1 MRKVIIAGNWKMNK
15 TVSESVEFIEE
26 LKKEEL
32 DKEVECVVCAPFIS
46 LERLSV
52 ASKNTAIKL
61 GAQNVSQYDNGA
73 YTGEISTS
81 MLKDLN
87 MEYVI
92 LGHSERRQYFLE
104 TNEVINQK
112 VQKVL
117 SSKMTPI
124 LCVGETLE
132 ERESGKMNDV
142 IATQIKE
149 GLANLSFELAKG
161 FVIAYEPIW
170 AIGTGKTA
178 TSEQANEMAIFIRN
192 QLREL
197 FQDVA
202 EDISILYGGSVK
214 PDNIKEIMEQSDID
228 GALVGGAALKVDSFA
243 ELVNYHK

>member
-1 MRKVIIAGNWKMNK
+1 
-15 TVSESVEFIEE
+15 
-26 LKKEEL
+26 
-32 DKEVECVVCAPFIS
+32 
-46 LERLSV
+46 
-52 ASKNTAIKL
+52 
-61 GAQNVSQYDNGA
+61 
-73 YTGEISTS
+73 
-81 MLKDLN
+81 

-132 ERESGKMNDV
+132 ERESRKMNDV

-149 GLANLSFELAKG
+149 GLANLSFEQAKG
-161 FVIAYEPIW
+161 VVVAYEPIW

-178 TSEQANEMAIFIRN
+178 TSDQANEMAMFIRK
-192 QLREL
+192 QLRKL

-214 PDNIKEIMEQSDID
+214 PNNIKEIMVQSDID

>member
-149 GLANLSFELAKG
+149 GLANLSFEQAKG
-161 FVIAYEPIW
+161 VVVAYEPIW

-178 TSEQANEMAIFIRN
+178 TSDQANEMAMFIRK
-192 QLREL
+192 QLRKL

-214 PDNIKEIMEQSDID
+214 PNNIKEIMVQSDID
-228 GALVGGAALKVDSFA
+228 GALVGGASLKADFGKI
-243 ELVNYHK
+243 VNYK

>member
-46 LERLSV
+46 LERLSI

-149 GLANLSFELAKG
+149 GLANLSFEQAKG
-161 FVIAYEPIW
+161 VVVAYEPIW

-178 TSEQANEMAIFIRN
+178 TSDQANEMAMFIRK

-214 PDNIKEIMEQSDID
+214 PNNIKEIMVQSDID

>member
-15 TVSESVEFIEE
+15 TVSESVEFIEK

-61 GAQNVSQYDNGA
+61 GAQNVSRYDNGA

-149 GLANLSFELAKG
+149 GLANLSFEQAKG
-161 FVIAYEPIW
+161 VVVAYEPIW

-178 TSEQANEMAIFIRN
+178 TSDQANEMAMFIRK
-192 QLREL
+192 QLRKL

-214 PDNIKEIMEQSDID
+214 PNNIKEIMVQSDID

>member
-15 TVSESVEFIEE
+15 TVSESVEFIEK

-46 LERLSV
+46 LERMSV
-52 ASKNTAIKL
+52 ASENTAIKL

-149 GLANLSFELAKG
+149 GLANLSFEQAKG
-161 FVIAYEPIW
+161 VVVAYEPIW

-178 TSEQANEMAIFIRN
+178 TSDQANEMAMFIRK
-192 QLREL
+192 QLRKL

-214 PDNIKEIMEQSDID
+214 PNNIKEIMVQSDID

>member
-15 TVSESVEFIEE
+15 TVSESVEFIEK

-149 GLANLSFELAKG
+149 GLANLSFEQAKG
-161 FVIAYEPIW
+161 VVVAYEPIW

-178 TSEQANEMAIFIRN
+178 TSDQANEMAMFIRK

-214 PDNIKEIMEQSDID
+214 PNNIKEIMVQSDID

>member
-15 TVSESVEFIEE
+15 TVSESVEFIEK

-142 IATQIKE
+142 IAIQIKE
-149 GLANLSFELAKG
+149 GLANLSFEQAKG
-161 FVIAYEPIW
+161 VVVAYEPIW

-178 TSEQANEMAIFIRN
+178 TSDQANEMAMFIRK
-192 QLREL
+192 QLRKL

-214 PDNIKEIMEQSDID
+214 PNNIKEIMVQSDID

>member
-46 LERLSV
+46 LERLSI

-132 ERESGKMNDV
+132 ERESRKMNDV

-149 GLANLSFELAKG
+149 GLANLSFEQAKG
-161 FVIAYEPIW
+161 VVVAYEPIW

-178 TSEQANEMAIFIRN
+178 TSDQANEMAMFIRK
-192 QLREL
+192 QLRKL

-214 PDNIKEIMEQSDID
+214 PNNIKEIMVQSDID

-243 ELVNYHK
+243 ELVNYH

>member
-32 DKEVECVVCAPFIS
+32 DKEVECVVCASFIS

-132 ERESGKMNDV
+132 ERESRKMNDV

-149 GLANLSFELAKG
+149 GLANLSFEQAKG
-161 FVIAYEPIW
+161 VVVAYEPIW

-178 TSEQANEMAIFIRN
+178 TSDQANEMAMFIRK

-214 PDNIKEIMEQSDID
+214 PNNIKEIMVQSDID

>member
-15 TVSESVEFIEE
+15 TVSESVEFIEK

-149 GLANLSFELAKG
+149 GLANLSFEQVKG
-161 FVIAYEPIW
+161 VVVAYEPIW

-178 TSEQANEMAIFIRN
+178 TSDQANEMAMFIRK
-192 QLREL
+192 QLRKL

-214 PDNIKEIMEQSDID
+214 PNNIKEIMVQSDID

>member
-15 TVSESVEFIEE
+15 TVSESVEFIEK

-149 GLANLSFELAKG
+149 GLANLSFEQAKG
-161 FVIAYEPIW
+161 VVVAYEPIW

-178 TSEQANEMAIFIRN
+178 TSDQANEMGMFIRK
-192 QLREL
+192 QLRKL

-214 PDNIKEIMEQSDID
+214 PYNIKEIMVQSDID

>member
-132 ERESGKMNDV
+132 ERESRKMNDV

-149 GLANLSFELAKG
+149 GLANLSFEQAKG
-161 FVIAYEPIW
+161 VVVAYEPIW

-178 TSEQANEMAIFIRN
+178 TSDQANEMAMFIRK
-192 QLREL
+192 QLRKL

-214 PDNIKEIMEQSDID
+214 PNNIKEIMVQSDID

>member
-46 LERLSV
+46 LERLSI

-112 VQKVL
+112 VQTVL

-124 LCVGETLE
+124 LCVGETSE

-149 GLANLSFELAKG
+149 GLANLSFEQAKG
-161 FVIAYEPIW
+161 VVVAYEPIW

-178 TSEQANEMAIFIRN
+178 TSDQANEMAMFIRK
-192 QLREL
+192 QLRKL

-214 PDNIKEIMEQSDID
+214 PSSIKEIMVQSDID

>member
-15 TVSESVEFIEE
+15 TVSESVEFIEK

-149 GLANLSFELAKG
+149 GLANLSFEQAKG
-161 FVIAYEPIW
+161 VVVAYEPIW

-178 TSEQANEMAIFIRN
+178 TSDQANEMAMFIRK
-192 QLREL
+192 QLRKL

-214 PDNIKEIMEQSDID
+214 PNNIKEIMVQSDID

>member
-15 TVSESVEFIEE
+15 TVSESVEFIEK

-73 YTGEISTS
+73 YTGEISIS

-149 GLANLSFELAKG
+149 GLANLSFEQAKG
-161 FVIAYEPIW
+161 VVVAYEPIW

-178 TSEQANEMAIFIRN
+178 TSDQANEMAMFIRK
-192 QLREL
+192 QLRKL

-214 PDNIKEIMEQSDID
+214 PNNIKEIMVQSDID

>member
-92 LGHSERRQYFLE
+92 LRHSERRQYFLE

-149 GLANLSFELAKG
+149 GLANLSFEQAKG
-161 FVIAYEPIW
+161 VVVAYEPIW

-178 TSEQANEMAIFIRN
+178 TSDQANEMAMFIRN

-214 PDNIKEIMEQSDID
+214 PDNIKEIMAQSDID

>member
-81 MLKDLN
+81 MLKDLK

-92 LGHSERRQYFLE
+92 VGHSERRQYFLE

-132 ERESGKMNDV
+132 ERESGKMNNV
-142 IATQIKE
+142 IATQITE
-149 GLANLSFELAKG
+149 GLAHLSFEQVKDV
-161 FVIAYEPIW
+161 VIAYEPIW

-178 TSEQANEMAIFIRN
+178 TSEQANEMAMFIRN

-214 PDNIKEIMEQSDID
+214 PDNIKEIMAQSDID

-243 ELVNYHK
+243 ELVNYYK

>member
-81 MLKDLN
+81 MLKDLK

-92 LGHSERRQYFLE
+92 VGHSERRQYFLE

-132 ERESGKMNDV
+132 ERESGKMNNV

-149 GLANLSFELAKG
+149 GLANLSFEQAKG
-161 FVIAYEPIW
+161 VVVAYEPIW

-178 TSEQANEMAIFIRN
+178 TSDQANEMAMFIRN

-202 EDISILYGGSVK
+202 GDISILYGGSVK
-214 PDNIKEIMEQSDID
+214 PDNIKEIMAQSDID

>member
-46 LERLSV
+46 LERLSI

-149 GLANLSFELAKG
+149 GLANLSFEQAKG
-161 FVIAYEPIW
+161 VVVAYEPIW

-178 TSEQANEMAIFIRN
+178 TSDQANEMAMFIRK
-192 QLREL
+192 QLRKL

-214 PDNIKEIMEQSDID
+214 PNNIKEIMVQSDID

>member
-15 TVSESVEFIEE
+15 TVSESVEFIEK

-112 VQKVL
+112 VQEVL

-149 GLANLSFELAKG
+149 GLANLSFEQAKG
-161 FVIAYEPIW
+161 VVVAYEPIW

-178 TSEQANEMAIFIRN
+178 TSDQANEMAMFIRK
-192 QLREL
+192 QLRKL

-214 PDNIKEIMEQSDID
+214 PNNIKEIMVQSDID

>member
-15 TVSESVEFIEE
+15 TVSESVEFIEK

-149 GLANLSFELAKG
+149 GLANLSFEQAKG
-161 FVIAYEPIW
+161 VVVAYEPIW

-178 TSEQANEMAIFIRN
+178 TSDQANEMAMFIRK
-192 QLREL
+192 QLRKL

-214 PDNIKEIMEQSDID
+214 PNNIKEIMVQSDID
-228 GALVGGAALKVDSFA
+228 GALVGGAALEVDSFA

>member
-15 TVSESVEFIEE
+15 TVSESVEFIEK

-149 GLANLSFELAKG
+149 GLANLSSEQAKG
-161 FVIAYEPIW
+161 VVVAYEPIW

-178 TSEQANEMAIFIRN
+178 TSDQANEMAMFIRK
-192 QLREL
+192 QLRKL

-214 PDNIKEIMEQSDID
+214 PNNIKEIMVQSDID

>member
-149 GLANLSFELAKG
+149 GLANLSFEQAKG
-161 FVIAYEPIW
+161 VVVAYEPIW

-178 TSEQANEMAIFIRN
+178 TSDQANEMAMFIRK
-192 QLREL
+192 QLRKL

-214 PDNIKEIMEQSDID
+214 PNNIKEIMVQSDID

>member
-15 TVSESVEFIEE
+15 TVSESVEFIEK

-52 ASKNTAIKL
+52 ASENTAIKL

-149 GLANLSFELAKG
+149 GLANLSFEQAKG
-161 FVIAYEPIW
+161 VVVAYEPIW

-178 TSEQANEMAIFIRN
+178 TSDQANEMAMFIRK
-192 QLREL
+192 QLRKL

-214 PDNIKEIMEQSDID
+214 PNNIKEIMVQSDID

>member
-46 LERLSV
+46 LERLSI

-149 GLANLSFELAKG
+149 GLANLSFEQAKG
-161 FVIAYEPIW
+161 VVVAYEPIW

-178 TSEQANEMAIFIRN
+178 TSDQANEMAMFIRK

-214 PDNIKEIMEQSDID
+214 PNNIKDIMVQTDID

>member
-1 MRKVIIAGNWKMNK
+1 
-15 TVSESVEFIEE
+15 
-26 LKKEEL
+26 
-32 DKEVECVVCAPFIS
+32 
-46 LERLSV
+46 
-52 ASKNTAIKL
+52 
-61 GAQNVSQYDNGA
+61 
-73 YTGEISTS
+73 

-92 LGHSERRQYFLE
+92 LGHSKRKQYFLE

-149 GLANLSFELAKG
+149 GLANLSFEQAKG
-161 FVIAYEPIW
+161 VVVAYEPIW

-178 TSEQANEMAIFIRN
+178 TSDQANEMTMFIQK
-192 QLREL
+192 QLRDIPFYFFNYLFYALLRIPSFLRTVKSEL
-197 FQDVA
+197 FPV
-202 EDISILYGGSVK
+202 SL
-214 PDNIKEIMEQSDID
+214 
-228 GALVGGAALKVDSFA
+228 LK
-243 ELVNYHK
+243 YHFL

>member
-32 DKEVECVVCAPFIS
+32 DKEVERVVCAPLIS
-46 LERLSV
+46 LERLSI

-149 GLANLSFELAKG
+149 GLANLSFEQAKG
-161 FVIAYEPIW
+161 VVVAYEPIW

-178 TSEQANEMAIFIRN
+178 TSDQANEMAMFIRK

-214 PDNIKEIMEQSDID
+214 PNNIKDIMVQTDID
-228 GALVGGAALKVDSFA
+228 GALVGGAALKVDSFV

>member
-149 GLANLSFELAKG
+149 GLANLSFEQAKG
-161 FVIAYEPIW
+161 VVVAYEPIW

-178 TSEQANEMAIFIRN
+178 TSDQANEMAMFIRK
-192 QLREL
+192 QLRKL

-214 PDNIKEIMEQSDID
+214 PNNIKEIMVQTDID

>member
-46 LERLSV
+46 LERLSI
-52 ASKNTAIKL
+52 ASKNIAIKL

-132 ERESGKMNDV
+132 ERESRKMNDV

-149 GLANLSFELAKG
+149 GLANLSFEQAKG
-161 FVIAYEPIW
+161 VVVAYEPIW

-178 TSEQANEMAIFIRN
+178 TSDQANEMAMFIRK
-192 QLREL
+192 QLRKL

-214 PDNIKEIMEQSDID
+214 PNNIKEIMVQSDID

>member
-142 IATQIKE
+142 IATQITE
-149 GLANLSFELAKG
+149 GLAHLSLEQAKG
-161 FVIAYEPIW
+161 VVIAYEPIW

>member
-46 LERLSV
+46 LERLSI

-132 ERESGKMNDV
+132 ERESRKMNDV

-149 GLANLSFELAKG
+149 GLANLSFEQAKG
-161 FVIAYEPIW
+161 VVVAYEPIW

-178 TSEQANEMAIFIRN
+178 TSDQANEMAMFIRK
-192 QLREL
+192 QLRKL

-214 PDNIKEIMEQSDID
+214 PNNIKEIMVQSDID

>member
-46 LERLSV
+46 LERLSI

-149 GLANLSFELAKG
+149 GLANLSFEQSKG
-161 FVIAYEPIW
+161 VVVAYEPIW

-178 TSEQANEMAIFIRN
+178 TSDQANEMAMFIRK

-214 PDNIKEIMEQSDID
+214 PNNIKDIMVQTDID

>member
-46 LERLSV
+46 LERMSV

-149 GLANLSFELAKG
+149 GLANLSFEQAKG
-161 FVIAYEPIW
+161 VVVAYEPIW

-178 TSEQANEMAIFIRN
+178 TSDQANEMAMFIRK
-192 QLREL
+192 QLRKL

-214 PDNIKEIMEQSDID
+214 PNNIKEIMAQSDID
-228 GALVGGAALKVDSFA
+228 GALVGGAALKVDSFT

>member
-92 LGHSERRQYFLE
+92 LGNSERRQYFLE

-132 ERESGKMNDV
+132 ERESRKMNDV

-149 GLANLSFELAKG
+149 GLANLSFEQAKG
-161 FVIAYEPIW
+161 VVVAYEPIW

-178 TSEQANEMAIFIRN
+178 TSDQANEMAMFIRK
-192 QLREL
+192 QLRKL

-214 PDNIKEIMEQSDID
+214 PNNIKEIMVQSDID

>member
-46 LERLSV
+46 LERMSV

-149 GLANLSFELAKG
+149 GLANLSFEQAKG
-161 FVIAYEPIW
+161 VVVAYEPIW

-178 TSEQANEMAIFIRN
+178 TSDQANEMAMFIRK
-192 QLREL
+192 QLRKL

-214 PDNIKEIMEQSDID
+214 PNNIKEIMVQSDID

>member
-149 GLANLSFELAKG
+149 GLANLSFEQAKG
-161 FVIAYEPIW
+161 VVVAYEPIW

-178 TSEQANEMAIFIRN
+178 TSDQANEMAMFIRK

-214 PDNIKEIMEQSDID
+214 PNNIKEIMVQSDID

>member
-15 TVSESVEFIEE
+15 TVSESVEFIEK

-87 MEYVI
+87 MEYII

-149 GLANLSFELAKG
+149 GLANLSFEQAKG
-161 FVIAYEPIW
+161 VVVAYEPIW

-178 TSEQANEMAIFIRN
+178 TSDQANEMAMFIRK
-192 QLREL
+192 QLRKL

-214 PDNIKEIMEQSDID
+214 PNNIKEIMVQSDID